1 MRCLFL
7 LLPLFTMA
15 QQSIFVEKEII
26 SEFNIRENNSIN
38 VRKSIQVWKDTVMI
52 SETYWRCVL
61 KPNDP
66 NAFIVLGDYDEYF
79 NLAIEAW
86 KDIPD
91 SLGLFP
97 LNEETDSIYYTG
109 NWRLNVNNI
118 VTNGKIKLNAKSKYI
133 FDPNLNQPLIEN
145 IPLIIKTNLIKIKIN
160 NIDIVLIKNEN
171 GKYISNN
178 KNVRLIKL
186 E

>member
-1 MRCLFL
+1 M
-7 LLPLFTMA
+7 TK
-15 QQSIFVEKEII
+15 KEII
-26 SEFNIRENNSIN
+26 SNFNITEDKFIN
-38 VRKSIQVWKDTVMI
+38 VRKTIQIFSDTI
-52 SETYWRCVL
+52 LLAENYERTILS
-61 KPNDP
+61 PNDKR
-66 NAFIVLGDYDEYF
+66 LYDYLQGYDDYI

-91 SLGLFP
+91 STGIFP
-97 LNEETDSIYYTG
+97 LNEETDSVYYLG
-109 NWRLNVNNI
+109 NWRLNLNNI
-118 VTNGKIKLNAKSKYI
+118 VTNGKIKLNAKGKYI

-171 GKYISNN
+171 GKYVSNN
-178 KNVRLIKL
+178 NNARLIKL

>member
-1 MRCLFL
+1 MRYLLIFIPFL
-7 LLPLFTMA
+7 SFA
-15 QQSIFVEKEII
+15 QTNLTKKEII
-26 SEFNIRENNSIN
+26 SQFNITEDKFIN
-38 VRKSIQVWKDTVMI
+38 VRKTIQIFSDTI
-52 SETYWRCVL
+52 LLAENYERTILS
-61 KPNDP
+61 PNDKR
-66 NAFIVLGDYDEYF
+66 LYDYLQGYDDYI

-91 SLGLFP
+91 STGLFP
-97 LNEETDSIYYTG
+97 LNEETDSVYYLG
-109 NWRLNVNNI
+109 NWRLNLNNI
-118 VTNGKIKLNAKSKYI
+118 VTNGKIKLNAKGKYI

-178 KNVRLIKL
+178 NNARLIKL

>member
-1 MRCLFL
+1 MRYLLIFIPFL
-7 LLPLFTMA
+7 SFA
-15 QQSIFVEKEII
+15 QTNLTKKEII
-26 SEFNIRENNSIN
+26 SNFNITEDKFIN
-38 VRKSIQVWKDTVMI
+38 VRKTIQIFSDTI
-52 SETYWRCVL
+52 LLAENYERTILS
-61 KPNDP
+61 PNDKR
-66 NAFIVLGDYDEYF
+66 LYDYLQGYDDYI

-91 SLGLFP
+91 STGLFP
-97 LNEETDSIYYTG
+97 LNEETDSVYYLG
-109 NWRLNVNNI
+109 NWRLNLNNI
-118 VTNGKIKLNAKSKYI
+118 VTNGKIKLNAKGKYI

-178 KNVRLIKL
+178 NNARLIKI

>member
-1 MRCLFL
+1 MRYLLIFIPFL
-7 LLPLFTMA
+7 SFA
-15 QQSIFVEKEII
+15 QTNLTKKEII
-26 SEFNIRENNSIN
+26 SNFNITEDKFINIRKTIQIFSDTILLAENYERTILS
-38 VRKSIQVWKDTVMI
+38 
-52 SETYWRCVL
+52 
-61 KPNDP
+61 PNDKR
-66 NAFIVLGDYDEYF
+66 LYDYLQGYDDYI

-86 KDIPD
+86 KDITD
-91 SLGLFP
+91 TTGFFP
-97 LNEETDSIYYTG
+97 LNEVTDSIYYIG
-109 NWRLNVNNI
+109 NWRLNLNNV
-118 VTNGKIKLNAKSKYI
+118 VTNGNIKLNAKGKYI

-145 IPLIIKTNLIKIKIN
+145 IPLIIKTNLIKTKIN

>member
-1 MRCLFL
+1 MRYLLIFIPFL
-7 LLPLFTMA
+7 SFA
-15 QQSIFVEKEII
+15 QTNLTKKEII
-26 SEFNIRENNSIN
+26 SNFNITEDKFIN
-38 VRKSIQVWKDTVMI
+38 VRKTIQIFSDTI
-52 SETYWRCVL
+52 LLAENYERTILS
-61 KPNDP
+61 PNDKR
-66 NAFIVLGDYDEYF
+66 LYDYLQGYDDYI

-86 KDIPD
+86 KDITD
-91 SLGLFP
+91 TTGLFP

-109 NWRLNVNNI
+109 NWRLNVNNV
-118 VTNGKIKLNAKSKYI
+118 VTNGKIKLNAKGKYI

-178 KNVRLIKL
+178 NNARLIKL

>member
-1 MRCLFL
+1 MRYLLIFIPFL
-7 LLPLFTMA
+7 SFA
-15 QQSIFVEKEII
+15 QTNLTKKEII
-26 SEFNIRENNSIN
+26 SNFNITEDKFIN
-38 VRKSIQVWKDTVMI
+38 VRKTIQIFSDTI
-52 SETYWRCVL
+52 LLAENYERTILS
-61 KPNDP
+61 PNDKR
-66 NAFIVLGDYDEYF
+66 LYDYLQGYDDYI

-91 SLGLFP
+91 STGIFP
-97 LNEETDSIYYTG
+97 LNEETDSVYYLG
-109 NWRLNVNNI
+109 NWRLNLNNI
-118 VTNGKIKLNAKSKYI
+118 VTNGKIKLNAKGKYI

-178 KNVRLIKL
+178 NNARLIKI

>member
-1 MRCLFL
+1 MRYLLIFIPFL
-7 LLPLFTMA
+7 SFA
-15 QQSIFVEKEII
+15 QTNLTKKEII
-26 SEFNIRENNSIN
+26 SNFNIAEDKFIN
-38 VRKSIQVWKDTVMI
+38 VRKTIQIFSDTI
-52 SETYWRCVL
+52 LLAENYERTILS
-61 KPNDP
+61 PNDKR
-66 NAFIVLGDYDEYF
+66 LYDYLQGYDDYI
-79 NLAIEAW
+79 NLALETW
-86 KDIPD
+86 KNIPD
-91 SLGLFP
+91 STGFFP
-97 LNEETDSIYYTG
+97 LNEETDSVYYLG
-109 NWRLNVNNI
+109 NWRINVNNVI
-118 VTNGKIKLNAKSKYI
+118 TNGKIKLNTKGKYI

>member
-1 MRCLFL
+1 MRYLLIFIPFL
-7 LLPLFTMA
+7 SFA
-15 QQSIFVEKEII
+15 QTNLTKKEII
-26 SEFNIRENNSIN
+26 SNFNITEDKFIN
-38 VRKSIQVWKDTVMI
+38 VRKTIQIFSDTI
-52 SETYWRCVL
+52 LLAENYERTILS
-61 KPNDP
+61 PNDKR
-66 NAFIVLGDYDEYF
+66 LYDYLQGYDDYI

-86 KDIPD
+86 KDIAD
-91 SLGLFP
+91 STGFFP
-97 LNEETDSIYYTG
+97 LNEETDSIYYLG
-109 NWRLNVNNI
+109 NWRLNLNNI
-118 VTNGKIKLNAKSKYI
+118 IINGKIKLNAKGKYI

-178 KNVRLIKL
+178 NNVRLIKL

>member
-1 MRCLFL
+1 MRYLLIFIPFL
-7 LLPLFTMA
+7 SFA
-15 QQSIFVEKEII
+15 QTNLTKKEII
-26 SEFNIRENNSIN
+26 SNFNITEDKFIN
-38 VRKSIQVWKDTVMI
+38 VRKTIQIFSDTI
-52 SETYWRCVL
+52 LLAENYERTILS
-61 KPNDP
+61 PNDKR
-66 NAFIVLGDYDEYF
+66 LYDYLQGYDDYI

-91 SLGLFP
+91 STGIFP
-97 LNEETDSIYYTG
+97 LNEETDSVYYLG
-109 NWRLNVNNI
+109 NWRLNLNNI
-118 VTNGKIKLNAKSKYI
+118 VTNGKIKLNAKGKYI

-178 KNVRLIKL
+178 NNARLIKL

>member
-1 MRCLFL
+1 MKYLFL
-7 LLPLFTMA
+7 ILPLFTMA
-15 QQSIFVEKEII
+15 QTSTFVEKEII

-38 VRKSIQVWKDTVMI
+38 VRKSNQVWKDTVMI

-61 KPNDP
+61 MPNDYKL
-66 NAFIVLGDYDEYF
+66 FEVLKGYDDYI

-86 KDIPD
+86 KDITD
-91 SLGLFP
+91 TTGLFP

-109 NWRLNVNNI
+109 NWRLNVNNV
-118 VTNGKIKLNAKSKYI
+118 VTNGKIKLNAKGKYI

-178 KNVRLIKL
+178 KNIRLIKL

>member
-1 MRCLFL
+1 MRYLLIFIPFL
-7 LLPLFTMA
+7 SFA
-15 QQSIFVEKEII
+15 QTNLTKKEII
-26 SEFNIRENNSIN
+26 SNFNITEDKFIN
-38 VRKSIQVWKDTVMI
+38 VRKTIQIFSDTI
-52 SETYWRCVL
+52 LLAENYERTILS
-61 KPNDP
+61 PNDKR
-66 NAFIVLGDYDEYF
+66 LYDYLQGYDDYI

-91 SLGLFP
+91 STGIFP
-97 LNEETDSIYYTG
+97 LNEETDSVYYLG
-109 NWRLNVNNI
+109 NWRLNLNNI
-118 VTNGKIKLNAKSKYI
+118 VTNGKIKLNAKGKYL

>member
-1 MRCLFL
+1 MKYLFL

-15 QQSIFVEKEII
+15 QQSTFVEKEII

-52 SETYWRCVL
+52 SEKYWRCVL
-61 KPNDP
+61 MPNDYKL
-66 NAFIVLGDYDEYF
+66 FEVLKGYDDYI

-91 SLGLFP
+91 STGIFP
-97 LNEETDSIYYTG
+97 LNEETDSVYYLG
-109 NWRLNVNNI
+109 NWRLNLNNI
-118 VTNGKIKLNAKSKYI
+118 VTNGKIKLNAKGKYI

-145 IPLIIKTNLIKIKIN
+145 IPLIIKTNLIKFKIN
-160 NIDIVLIKNEN
+160 NIDFILIKNDN
-171 GKYISNN
+171 GKYISND
-178 KNVRLIKL
+178 KNVKLIKI

>member
-1 MRCLFL
+1 MHRIFL
-7 LLPLFTMA
+7 SFA
-15 QQSIFVEKEII
+15 QTNLTKKEII
-26 SEFNIRENNSIN
+26 SQFNITEDKFIN
-38 VRKSIQVWKDTVMI
+38 VRKTIQIFSDTI
-52 SETYWRCVL
+52 LLAENYERTILS
-61 KPNDP
+61 PNDKR
-66 NAFIVLGDYDEYF
+66 LYDYLQGYDDYI

-91 SLGLFP
+91 STGIFP
-97 LNEETDSIYYTG
+97 LNEETDSVYYLG
-109 NWRLNVNNI
+109 NWRLNLNNI
-118 VTNGKIKLNAKSKYI
+118 VTNGKIKLNAKGKYI

-171 GKYISNN
+171 GKYVSNN
-178 KNVRLIKL
+178 NNARLIKL

>member
-1 MRCLFL
+1 MRYLLIFIPFL
-7 LLPLFTMA
+7 SFA
-15 QQSIFVEKEII
+15 QTNLTKKEII
-26 SEFNIRENNSIN
+26 SNFNITEDKFIN
-38 VRKSIQVWKDTVMI
+38 VRKTIQIFSDTI
-52 SETYWRCVL
+52 LLAENYERTILS
-61 KPNDP
+61 PNDKR
-66 NAFIVLGDYDEYF
+66 LYDYLQGYDDYI

-91 SLGLFP
+91 STGIFP
-97 LNEETDSIYYTG
+97 LNEETDSVYYLG
-109 NWRLNVNNI
+109 NWRLNLNNI
-118 VTNGKIKLNAKSKYI
+118 VTNGKIKLNAKGKYL

-178 KNVRLIKL
+178 KNIRFIKL

>member
-1 MRCLFL
+1 MKTIVCISDLQV
-7 LLPLFTMA
+7 PYHD
-15 QQSIFVEKEII
+15 VEAVKAVAK
-26 SEFNIRENNSIN
+26 FIN
-38 VRKSIQVWKDTVMI
+38 VRKTIQIFSDTI
-52 SETYWRCVL
+52 LLAENYERTILS
-61 KPNDP
+61 PNDKR
-66 NAFIVLGDYDEYF
+66 LYDYLQGYDDYI

-91 SLGLFP
+91 STGIFP
-97 LNEETDSIYYTG
+97 LNEETDSVYYLG
-109 NWRLNVNNI
+109 NWRLNLNNI
-118 VTNGKIKLNAKSKYI
+118 VTNGKIKLNAKGKYI

-171 GKYISNN
+171 GKYVSNN
-178 KNVRLIKL
+178 NNARLIKL

>member
-1 MRCLFL
+1 MRYLFL

-52 SETYWRCVL
+52 SEKYWRCVL
-61 KPNDP
+61 MPNDP
-66 NAFIVLGDYDEYF
+66 NAFIVLGDYEEYF

-91 SLGLFP
+91 SLGTYNT
-97 LNEETDSIYYTG
+97 NEVTDSTQYIG
-109 NWRLNVNNI
+109 NWRLNI
-118 VTNGKIKLNAKSKYI
+118 KGQITNGKVKINGNNKFTFNT
-133 FDPNLNQPLIEN
+133 NLNQPKTTN
-145 IPLIIKTNLIKIKIN
+145 ILLNIKTNLIRIN
-160 NIDIVLIKNEN
+160 VDGVKYLLIKYAD
-171 GKYISNN
+171 GKFATVDGD
-178 KNVRLIKL
+178 VRLIKL

>member
-1 MRCLFL
+1 M
-7 LLPLFTMA
+7 LPLFTMA
-15 QQSIFVEKEII
+15 QQSTFVEKEII

-38 VRKSIQVWKDTVMI
+38 VRKSNQVWKDTVMI

-66 NAFIVLGDYDEYF
+66 NAFKVLGDYEDYF

-91 SLGLFP
+91 TLGVF
-97 LNEETDSIYYTG
+97 NTNSITDSSFYVG
-109 NWRLNVNNI
+109 NYRLNINNVI
-118 VTNGKIKLNAKSKYI
+118 TNGKVKINSNKKFV
-133 FDPNLNQPLIEN
+133 FDPNLNQPRTVN
-145 IPLIIKTNLIKIKIN
+145 IPLNIKTNLIN
-160 NIDIVLIKNEN
+160 VNIDGINYLLIKNDN
-171 GKYISNN
+171 GKYISSD
-178 KNVRLIKL
+178 KSVKFVKL

>member
-1 MRCLFL
+1 MKYLFL
-7 LLPLFTMA
+7 ILPLFTMA
-15 QQSIFVEKEII
+15 QTSTFVEKEII

-61 KPNDP
+61 MPNDYKL
-66 NAFIVLGDYDEYF
+66 FEVLKGYDDYI

-86 KDIPD
+86 KDITD
-91 SLGLFP
+91 TTGLFP

-109 NWRLNVNNI
+109 NWRLNVNNV
-118 VTNGKIKLNAKSKYI
+118 VTNGKIKLNAKGKYI

-178 KNVRLIKL
+178 KNIRLIKL

>member
-1 MRCLFL
+1 MRYL
-7 LLPLFTMA
+7 LIFIPFFSFA
-15 QQSIFVEKEII
+15 QTNLTKKEII
-26 SEFNIRENNSIN
+26 SNFNITEDKFIN
-38 VRKSIQVWKDTVMI
+38 VRKTIQIFSDTI
-52 SETYWRCVL
+52 LLAENYERTILS
-61 KPNDP
+61 PNDKR
-66 NAFIVLGDYDEYF
+66 LYDYLQGYDDYI

-91 SLGLFP
+91 STGIFP
-97 LNEETDSIYYTG
+97 LNEETDSVYYLG
-109 NWRLNVNNI
+109 NWRLNLNNI
-118 VTNGKIKLNAKSKYI
+118 VTNGKIKLNAKGKYI

-171 GKYISNN
+171 GKYVSNN
-178 KNVRLIKL
+178 NNARLIKL

>member
-1 MRCLFL
+1 MRYLLIFIPFL
-7 LLPLFTMA
+7 SFA
-15 QQSIFVEKEII
+15 QTNLTKKEII
-26 SEFNIRENNSIN
+26 SNFNITEDKFIN
-38 VRKSIQVWKDTVMI
+38 VRKTIQIFSDTI
-52 SETYWRCVL
+52 LLAENYERTILS
-61 KPNDP
+61 PNDKR
-66 NAFIVLGDYDEYF
+66 LYDYLQGYDDYI

-91 SLGLFP
+91 STGIFP
-97 LNEETDSIYYTG
+97 LNEETDSVYYLG
-109 NWRLNVNNI
+109 NWRLNLNNI
-118 VTNGKIKLNAKSKYI
+118 VTNGKIKLNAKGKYI

-171 GKYISNN
+171 GKYVSNN
-178 KNVRLIKL
+178 NNARLIKL

>member
-1 MRCLFL
+1 MRYLLIFIPFL
-7 LLPLFTMA
+7 SFA
-15 QQSIFVEKEII
+15 QTNLTKKEII
-26 SEFNIRENNSIN
+26 SQFNITEDKFIN
-38 VRKSIQVWKDTVMI
+38 VRKTIQIFSDTI
-52 SETYWRCVL
+52 LLAENYERTILS
-61 KPNDP
+61 PNDKR
-66 NAFIVLGDYDEYF
+66 LYDYLQGYDDYI

-91 SLGLFP
+91 STGIFP
-97 LNEETDSIYYTG
+97 LNEETDSVYYLG
-109 NWRLNVNNI
+109 NWRLNLNNI
-118 VTNGKIKLNAKSKYI
+118 VTNGKIKLNAKGKYI

-171 GKYISNN
+171 GKYVSNN
-178 KNVRLIKL
+178 NNARLIKL